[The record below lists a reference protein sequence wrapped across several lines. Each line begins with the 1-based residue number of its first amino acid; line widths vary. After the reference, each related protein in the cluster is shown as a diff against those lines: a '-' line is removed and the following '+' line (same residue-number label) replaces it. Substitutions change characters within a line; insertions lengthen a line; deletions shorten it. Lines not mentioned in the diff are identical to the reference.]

1 MVDDEENVHN
11 DHQPIKKAGEGRQT
25 DGVKRLNV
33 GGRAGGQLS
42 NQQAV
47 GGGRSKPLQ
56 SASPR
61 KPINSNNSKNVNH
74 SNNSNARGGSRNLN
88 GVSPASKNAIAKLRR
103 PNLKR
108 TAVMNLL
115 RNNND
120 NGANN
125 SFLSRNNDLNDLG
138 GSNYNR
144 GGGGGGGGGN
154 SGAFDDFGIGRRNSD
169 NYDLGFTRRNNLGT
183 ATEEIA
189 RNLALGLDLRLG
201 GNSFGSNNGNS
212 FGRNFNNGNRF

>member
-1 MVDDEENVHN
+1 MVDDDENVHN
-11 DHQPIKKAGEGRQT
+11 DHQPIKKAGEGRQI
-25 DGVKRLNV
+25 DGAKRLNV
-33 GGRAGGQLS
+33 GGRTGGQLS

-56 SASPR
+56 SSSPR

-74 SNNSNARGGSRNLN
+74 SNNSNVRGGSRNLN

-115 RNNND
+115 RSNND

-138 GSNYNR
+138 SSSYNR
-144 GGGGGGGGGN
+144 GGGGGGN
-154 SGAFDDFGIGRRNSD
+154 SGAFDDFGIGRRNND